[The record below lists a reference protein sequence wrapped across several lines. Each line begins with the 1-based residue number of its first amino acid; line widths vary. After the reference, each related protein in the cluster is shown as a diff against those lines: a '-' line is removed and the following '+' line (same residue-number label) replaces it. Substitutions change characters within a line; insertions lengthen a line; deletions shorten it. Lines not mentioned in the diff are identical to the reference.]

1 MWVRG
6 VLGRPKTSAC
16 AHLCVF
22 VDISWFLSWNLHSK
36 VQHHSM
42 IYDEP
47 SRHGPSITTACHLP
61 LTPKPTDMSPVD
73 RCLNAI
79 GPL

>member
-6 VLGRPKTSAC
+6 VLGRPSTSTC

-22 VDISWFLSWNLHSK
+22 VDISWFLSWDLHSK

-42 IYDEP
+42 IDDKP
-47 SRHGPSITTACHLP
+47 SGHGPSITMACHLP
-61 LTPKPTDMSPVD
+61 LTLKPTDMSPVD
-73 RCLNAI
+73 RRLNAI
-79 GPL
+79 GLL